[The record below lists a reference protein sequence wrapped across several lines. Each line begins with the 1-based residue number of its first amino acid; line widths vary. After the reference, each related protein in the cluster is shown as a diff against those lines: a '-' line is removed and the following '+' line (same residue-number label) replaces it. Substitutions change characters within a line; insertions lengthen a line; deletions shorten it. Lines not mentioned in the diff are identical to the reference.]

1 MKLIRDLNNL
11 TPFYD
16 GCVMTIGNFDG
27 VHLGHQ
33 AIFKQLHKVSIKLN
47 LPVVVMT
54 FDPSPQEF
62 FSKHPPARLTRLRE
76 KLGYFSQHNIE
87 NVVCLRFN
95 TVLERLTA
103 AEFVTDILIKK
114 LRMRHLII
122 GHDFRFGYQ
131 RQGDYALLQSLSRQF
146 GFELSKAVMIND
158 VHGERVSSTRVRELL
173 ATGQLTQAQA
183 LLGHPYVMMGYVV
196 HGNKLGR
203 TLGFPTA
210 NMELQRRKS
219 PLQGVFAV
227 KIHGLD
233 NRVYVGVASLGT
245 RPAVG
250 GTKMLLEVHFF
261 DFNQTIYGKILQIEF
276 CHKLRDE
283 ENYDNLTLLTEQ
295 IAKDVINAKDY
306 FNDRL

>member
-1 MKLIRDLNNL
+1 MNLIRYLNDL
-11 TPFYD
+11 TPFPD
-16 GCVMTIGNFDG
+16 GCVVTIGNFDG

-33 AIFKQLHKVSIKLN
+33 AVLKQLHEMSIKQG
-47 LPVVVMT
+47 LPSVVMT

-62 FSKHPPARLTRLRE
+62 FSKNPPARLTRLRE
-76 KLGYFSQHNIE
+76 KVGYFSQNKTE
-87 NVVCLRFN
+87 QVVCLRFN
-95 TVLERLTA
+95 KTLEQLSA
-103 AEFVTDILIKK
+103 ADFVKNILVKK
-114 LRMRHLII
+114 LNIRRLIV
-122 GHDFRFGYQ
+122 GEDFRFGYQ
-131 RQGDYALLQSLSRQF
+131 RQGDYALLQFFSRQF

-158 VHGERVSSTRVRELL
+158 VQGERISSTRIRSLL
-173 ATGQLTQAQA
+173 ASGQLGQAQA
-183 LLGHPYVMMGYVV
+183 LLGHPYVVIGHVV

-210 NMELQRRKS
+210 NIELQRRKS

-233 NRVYVGVASLGT
+233 NRVYLGVASLGT

-250 GTKMLLEVHFF
+250 GKKMLLEVHFF

-283 ENYDNLTLLTEQ
+283 ESYDNLTLLTEQ